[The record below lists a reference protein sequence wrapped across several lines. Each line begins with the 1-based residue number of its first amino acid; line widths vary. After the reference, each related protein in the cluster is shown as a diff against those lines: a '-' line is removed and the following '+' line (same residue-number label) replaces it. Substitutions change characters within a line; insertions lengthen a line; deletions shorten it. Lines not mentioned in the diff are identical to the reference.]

1 MDKFFDRLG
10 DLLQSLLG
18 GDSARSGGYDP
29 RDPDMREAIEELD
42 AYLESGAPGPG
53 VPGPGAPGPGG
64 SQRRTAGPGGFAA
77 EESGDRGYDRRSR
90 EEGHRFEPAF
100 ADPALRRDYAT
111 LEVAFA
117 APFADVRRSYKRL
130 LHKYHPDRFSG
141 DAEKQALANE
151 VTQRLNEAF
160 GRIERQNQRPPG

>member
-18 GDSARSGGYDP
+18 GSSPGSSYYDP
-29 RDPDMREAIEELD
+29 RDPDMREALEELD
-42 AYLESGAPGPG
+42 AYLESGGFSAGE
-53 VPGPGAPGPGG
+53 AWN
-64 SQRRTAGPGGFAA
+64 QRRARQ
-77 EESGDRGYDRRSR
+77 SDRGRASS
-90 EEGHRFEPAF
+90 GAKS
-100 ADPALRRDYAT
+100 ADEALRRDYAT

-117 APFADVRRSYKRL
+117 APLAEVRTSYKRL

-151 VTQRLNEAF
+151 VTQRLNAAF
-160 GRIERQNQRPPG
+160 ARIEKRYKNSSG

>member
-10 DLLQSLLG
+10 DLLQSLMG
-18 GDSARSGGYDP
+18 GGSARNGGYDP
-29 RDPDMREAIEELD
+29 RDPDMREAIAELD
-42 AYLESGAPGPG
+42 AYLESGGFG
-53 VPGPGAPGPGG
+53 TGG
-64 SQRRTAGPGGFAA
+64 SKRRTAREAG
-77 EESGDRGYDRRSR
+77 EEYRSK
-90 EEGHRFEPAF
+90 PKF
-100 ADPALRRDYAT
+100 ADEALRQDYAT

-117 APFADVRRSYKRL
+117 APLADVRKSYKRL

-160 GRIERQNQRPPG
+160 ARIERRNKSPGMSR

>member
-1 MDKFFDRLG
+1 MDKFFDKLG

-18 GDSARSGGYDP
+18 SDSIRGNGYDP
-29 RDPDMREAIEELD
+29 RDPDMREAVEELD
-42 AYLESGAPGPG
+42 AYLDSGGFDSEA
-53 VPGPGAPGPGG
+53 
-64 SQRRTAGPGGFAA
+64 SQRRTAGSGGFDPHA
-77 EESGDRGYDRRSR
+77 SRDHGNDRYRGP
-90 EEGHRFEPAF
+90 EPA
-100 ADPALRRDYAT
+100 DQTLRRDYAT

-117 APFADVRRSYKRL
+117 APLADVRKSYKRL

-160 GRIERQNQRPPG
+160 DRIERRHRDPSG

>member
-10 DLLQSLLG
+10 DLLQALIG
-18 GDSARSGGYDP
+18 GESTRSSGYDL

-42 AYLESGAPGPG
+42 AYLESGSFDP
-53 VPGPGAPGPGG
+53 
-64 SQRRTAGPGGFAA
+64 QAA
-77 EESGDRGYDRRSR
+77 RDHGQAWRSR
-90 EEGHRFEPAF
+90 GAENRSKPESV
-100 ADPALRRDYAT
+100 DPALRKDYAT

-117 APFADVRRSYKRL
+117 APFAEVRTSYKRL

-141 DAEKQALANE
+141 DRKKQALATE

-160 GRIERQNQRPPG
+160 DRIERQNKNRSD

>member
-18 GDSARSGGYDP
+18 GDLTRSGGYDP

-42 AYLESGAPGPG
+42 AFLESGGPAS
-53 VPGPGAPGPGG
+53 GAPGPGG
-64 SQRRTAGPGGFAA
+64 SQRRTADSGGFDS
-77 EESGDRGYDRRSR
+77 EETRDRSYNRRTR
-90 EEGHRFEPAF
+90 EEGSRSEPEF
-100 ADPALRRDYAT
+100 VDQSLRKDYAT

-130 LHKYHPDRFSG
+130 LHKYHPDRFSD
-141 DAEKQALANE
+141 DAEKQTLANE

-160 GRIERQNQRPPG
+160 ARIERQNRRRPG

>member
-18 GDSARSGGYDP
+18 GDLTRSGGYDP

-42 AYLESGAPGPG
+42 AFLESG
-53 VPGPGAPGPGG
+53 VPGPGGSASGG
-64 SQRRTAGPGGFAA
+64 SQRRTADSGGYDS
-77 EESGDRGYDRRSR
+77 EESRDRRY
-90 EEGHRFEPAF
+90 EPEF
-100 ADPALRRDYAT
+100 ADQSLRKEYAT

-141 DAEKQALANE
+141 DAEKQTLANE

-160 GRIERQNQRPPG
+160 ARIERQNRRRPE